1 MKQLNEIPRRQ
12 KRRPQ
17 IKRYRVYDFNSTSE
31 KIHTILAYVLTYL
44 LGAILFASMFLALWL
59 T

>member
-44 LGAILFASMFLALWL
+44 LGVMLFVGGFIALLL